1 MHFKSQFS
9 SHMDTEHAHEET
21 AHTSAPVTETPKSAP
36 AQKQSLAIPIAIVI
50 GFALIAVAIFLSGDG
65 AKNLPIPGLTQE
77 DTTTETPTTGEVRA
91 VDENDHIRGNPNA
104 PIVLIEYS
112 DYDCPFC
119 KNFHE
124 TMNQV
129 MDNYGAE
136 GKVAWV
142 YRHFPLE
149 QLHPSAPYIAQA
161 SECVA
166 ELGGNDAFWKF
177 SDLVFGERG
186 TNEPTN
192 ISRLSEF
199 AETAGVG
206 VPAFEA
212 CLEDGRTKALVE
224 EDFRDAINA
233 GGKGT
238 PHTLV
243 LVGGQQ
249 GVINGA
255 QPYEAVSQILD
266 TLIEQIETAQ

>member
-1 MHFKSQFS
+1 
-9 SHMDTEHAHEET
+9 MDTEHAHEET

-166 ELGGNDAFWKF
+166 ELGGNEAFWKF